1 MIKENLQNAY
11 LLSSYELLVEFFF
24 LYVISHCGYSI
35 LLKKRSYRTPE
46 TTKQP
51 HYCIDIQART
61 LCRRATITQ
70 TTNKRHKT
78 TRNTKTIYRK
88 NGKKIFLNN
97 KAITKLNA
105 LLLTF
110 DQQRRSISEN
120 IKSCKHWKFE
130 TTEDPHFADIS
141 VKLHNAVRNNSEY
154 QGSLQTRPNFQ
165 IPYANLQIS
174 GKC

>member
-1 MIKENLQNAY
+1 MISQ
-11 LLSSYELLVEFFF
+11 
-24 LYVISHCGYSI
+24 CGYSI

-78 TRNTKTIYRK
+78 TRNTKSLSKQFIEKTER
-88 NGKKIFLNN
+88 KIFLNN
-97 KAITKLNA
+97 KAITKVNA

>member
-78 TRNTKTIYRK
+78 TRNTKSLSKQLIEKTERK
-88 NGKKIFLNN
+88 F
-97 KAITKLNA
+97 
-105 LLLTF
+105 F
-110 DQQRRSISEN
+110 
-120 IKSCKHWKFE
+120 
-130 TTEDPHFADIS
+130 
-141 VKLHNAVRNNSEY
+141 
-154 QGSLQTRPNFQ
+154 
-165 IPYANLQIS
+165 
-174 GKC
+174 